1 MSVEQIIAMDPGHEL
16 NKLVSGSLND
26 GFSPSTDMNDA
37 WSLRDA
43 FVAQMGG
50 DFLILRCCDEYPEH
64 CSWDDGEGNKVLVW
78 AKTGPEAIAKTV
90 ALAVRDLY
98 GDFHPWT
105 VFPQLKEEFM
115 KQLAQMMRG
124 KTN

>member
-1 MSVEQIIAMDPGHEL
+1 MSAEKIISMEPGLEL

-26 GFSPSTDMNDA
+26 GFTDMNDA

-50 DFLILRCCDEYPEH
+50 DFLIVRCCDEFPEH

-78 AKTGPEAIAKTV
+78 AKTGPEALTKTV
-90 ALAVRDLY
+90 ALAIRELY

-105 VFPQLKEEFM
+105 VFPQLKEEFT
-115 KQLAQMMRG
+115 KQLTQLMQG
-124 KTN
+124 KNS